1 MIIIVWYK
9 FQHLTTKNLK
19 KITHTNL
26 KTKIQRTTFGTKY
39 PKRNFEIRIRK
50 KKSFN
55 RKLFSK
61 LVYTKF
67 SITFYNIQLT

>member
-39 PKRNFEIRIRK
+39 PNQNLEIRIRK
-50 KKSFN
+50 KNPSTEN
-55 RKLFSK
+55 CLAN
-61 LVYTKF
+61 LYTP
-67 SITFYNIQLT
+67 NLA